1 MKFRI
6 TIERKPGLAD
16 PEGKAT
22 IRSLH
27 DLGYT
32 DVQHV
37 SFGRAIVLDI
47 DSTDE
52 TAALDE
58 VDAMCQQLL
67 ANPVMESYRI
77 ERIG

>member
-1 MKFRI
+1 MKFRV

-32 DVQHV
+32 DVQYV
-37 SFGRAIVLDI
+37 SFGRAIVVDI
-47 DSTDE
+47 ETTDE
-52 TAALDE
+52 AAALDE

>member
-1 MKFRI
+1 MKFRV

-58 VDAMCQQLL
+58 VDTMCQQLL

>member
-1 MKFRI
+1 MKFRV

-37 SFGRAIVLDI
+37 SFGRAIVVDI
-47 DSTDE
+47 ESTDE
-52 TAALDE
+52 TAALEE
-58 VDAMCQQLL
+58 VDAMCRQLL

>member
-37 SFGRAIVLDI
+37 SFGKAIVVDI

>member
-27 DLGYT
+27 DLGYA

-37 SFGRAIVLDI
+37 SFGKAIVVDI

-52 TAALDE
+52 AAALDE
-58 VDAMCQQLL
+58 VDAMCQRLL